1 MTEQLQGKGK
11 LPEVC
16 PVCKYSDPDD
26 EETFDWSDFE
36 ETGCDNV
43 VVRTSCPNCKTK
55 FFESWEC
62 STWHTDPIDLKITY
76 KGRLKND

>member
-1 MTEQLQGKGK
+1 MSNVLKGKGK

-26 EETFDWSDFE
+26 EETYHWSEFE
-36 ETGCDNV
+36 ETGGDNV

-55 FFESWEC
+55 FFESWDC
-62 STWHTDPIDLKITY
+62 SNWY
-76 KGRLKND
+76 KEEIEN